1 MIETWS
7 NIIINIIT
15 IISLLLGTFF
25 TVSAAIG
32 VVRFPDLYTRLHAA
46 TKAATLGVASI
57 LIGAFLFLYFHES
70 IVSGKLLVGIVF
82 ILLTAPVGAHMLG
95 RAAHA
100 AGIKPILRKRSDA
113 YQEAIE
119 RKKLNNH

>member
-7 NIIINIIT
+7 NIIINIATVIA
-15 IISLLLGTFF
+15 LLIGTFF
-25 TVSAAIG
+25 IVSAAIG
-32 VVRFPDLYTRLHAA
+32 VVRFPDVYTRLHAA
-46 TKAATLGVASI
+46 TKAATLGVSSI

-100 AGIKPILRKRSDA
+100 VGVKPVLRNRQDA
-113 YQEAIE
+113 YQDALEK
-119 RKKLNNH
+119 RKLND